1 MARTLFKILLGVAV
15 AVALPRAK
23 KRFAQ
28 TTMTQVHRINQ

>member
-23 KRFAQ
+23 QLVAEK
-28 TTMTQVHRINQ
+28 TMTQVHRVNQ

>member
-1 MARTLFKILLGVAV
+1 MARTLFKLLVGAAI

-28 TTMTQVHRINQ
+28 TTMTQVHRVNQ

>member
-23 KRFAQ
+23 RRIAE
-28 TTMTQVHRINQ
+28 TTLTQVHRVNQ

>member
-15 AVALPRAK
+15 AVALPRAGR
-23 KRFAQ
+23 RFAR

>member
-15 AVALPRAK
+15 AVTLPRAK
-23 KRFAQ
+23 KRIAE